1 MSLAGIARAKL
12 RRTKPE
18 RYRRHYRRQSE
29 DIMITDKQIQKA
41 IRQAPDMG
49 KKIELRDP
57 GPRGSGRLTMAVRP
71 FPGGRVAS
79 EWYAVYYRGGRRCMA
94 KLGSYPEM
102 TIVAARAIFASDYVT
117 AIAAGLQPETMAR
130 RRAQTNGTVKELFAA
145 YVDHLRR
152 DGKRSAGQA
161 DRLLLSKKSGAAS
174 AIGEELAASAVT
186 PSDIVPHL
194 AKIHKRGA
202 RVQAN
207 AVRAYILAAFSFGL
221 RAEHDFTRASAG
233 VHWGLKSNPAAAIP
247 VDGGASNPG
256 NRFLSPAEFGSLW
269 KWLDERRPNR
279 LAASAVMLK
288 LAIGQRSEEI
298 SRITDSAY
306 DRDKAM
312 LNWDMTKNGRP
323 HSIPLPHQAVAILN
337 DLAPTG
343 HGFYFPHRIHPDRPA
358 TSDIFAR
365 IIDEFIAETGIPHFT
380 PRDLRRTW
388 KTLAGDAGI
397 PKDMRD
403 RLQNHAQ
410 GGDVSSRHYDRYD
423 YLPERRAA
431 MARWAAYLDLVIA
444 GKVDQLGAQIGNVVP
459 FGRGAVA

>member
-1 MSLAGIARAKL
+1 
-12 RRTKPE
+12 
-18 RYRRHYRRQSE
+18 
-29 DIMITDKQIQKA
+29 MITDKQIQKA
-41 IRQAPDMG
+41 IRQAPERG
-49 KKIELRDP
+49 KAMELRDP

-71 FPGGRVAS
+71 FPGGRVAA
-79 EWYAVYYRGGRRCMA
+79 EWYVVYYRGGRRVMA

-102 TIVAARAIFASDYVT
+102 TIVAAPAIFASDYVT
-117 AIAAGLQPETMAR
+117 AISAGLEPETMAR
-130 RRAQTNGTVKELFAA
+130 RRAQKSGTVKELFSA

-152 DGKRSAGQA
+152 DGKRSAHQV
-161 DRLLLSKKSGAAS
+161 DLLLLSKNGAAT
-174 AIGEELAASAVT
+174 AIGENLAASAVT

-207 AVRAYILAAFSFGL
+207 AVRAYILAAFAFGL

-233 VHWGLKSNPAAAIP
+233 VQWGLKSNPAAAIP
-247 VDGGASNPG
+247 VDGGASTPG
-256 NRFLSPAEFGSLW
+256 NRFLSPSEFGTLW
-269 KWLDERRPNR
+269 RWLDERRPNR

-298 SRITDSAY
+298 ARITDTSY

-323 HSIPLPHQAVAILN
+323 HAIPLPHQAVTVLADI
-337 DLAPTG
+337 APTG
-343 HGFYFPHRIHPDRPA
+343 HGFYFPHRLYPDKPA

-365 IIDEFIAETGIPHFT
+365 IIDEFIAETGVPHFT

-431 MARWAAYLDLVIA
+431 MARWAEYLDSVIE
-444 GKVDQLGAQIGNVVP
+444 GKVGQLGGRANNVVP
-459 FGRGAVA
+459 IGTGAAA

>member
-1 MSLAGIARAKL
+1 
-12 RRTKPE
+12 
-18 RYRRHYRRQSE
+18 
-29 DIMITDKQIQKA
+29 MITDKQIQKA
-41 IRQAPDMG
+41 IRQAPDGG

-57 GPRGSGRLTMAVRP
+57 GPRGSGRLTVVVRS
-71 FPGGRVAS
+71 FPGHVAA

-117 AIAAGLQPETMAR
+117 AIAAGIEPETMAR
-130 RRAQTNGTVKELFAA
+130 RRSQQNGTVKELFAA

-152 DGKRSAGQA
+152 DGKRSAHQV
-161 DRLLLSKKSGAAS
+161 DLILLSKNGAAS
-174 AIGEELAASAVT
+174 AIGENLAASSVT

-207 AVRAYILAAFSFGL
+207 AVRAYILAAFAFGL

-233 VHWGLKSNPAAAIP
+233 VRWGLKTNPAAAIP

-298 SRITDSAY
+298 ARITDSAY

-323 HSIPLPHQAVAILN
+323 HAIPLPHQATAIL
-337 DLAPTG
+337 DAMVPTG
-343 HGFYFPHRIHPDRPA
+343 HGFYFPHRLRPDLPA

-365 IIDEFIAETGIPHFT
+365 LVDEFIAESGVPHFT

-431 MARWAAYLDLVIA
+431 MARWAAYLDLVIE

-459 FGRGAVA
+459 FGRTAVA